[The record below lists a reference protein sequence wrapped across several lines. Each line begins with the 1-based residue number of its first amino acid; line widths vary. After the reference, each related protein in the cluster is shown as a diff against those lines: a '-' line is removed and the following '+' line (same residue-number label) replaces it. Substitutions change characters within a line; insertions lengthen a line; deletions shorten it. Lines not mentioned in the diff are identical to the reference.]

1 MNKPKKKYGQNFLKS
16 DAVIDKIIGSINFK
30 DKVVIEIGP
39 GRGAL
44 TKRLIKHAKHVYAFE
59 IDESL
64 KGYLNT
70 LENSGNLTV
79 IYKDILTIQLDDFL
93 KENNI
98 GEALLIA
105 NIPYYITGPIL
116 FLINESVMVKESVI
130 MIQKEVG
137 DRILSKP
144 GNKAYGSLTV
154 LLGVKND
161 IHRVTNVKNTAFYP
175 APKVDSV
182 VVKLIKTNKYLDLIK
197 DEENFNEFVKA
208 SFMQKR
214 KTLLNNIT
222 TYYAINKEEASNKL
236 SHIDSDF
243 SSLERA
249 ENLSIERFIA
259 YSNGWYND

>member
-1 MNKPKKKYGQNFLKS
+1 MNKPKKRYGQNFLKS
-16 DAVIDKIIGSINFK
+16 DAIIDKIINSIDFK
-30 DKVVIEIGP
+30 NKIVIEIGP

-64 KGYLNT
+64 KGCLNT
-70 LENSGNLTV
+70 LENSGNLIV
-79 IYKDILTIQLDDFL
+79 IYKDILSINLDEFL

-98 GEALLIA
+98 DEALLIA

-116 FLINESVMVKESVI
+116 FLINDSVLVKESVI

-137 DRILSKP
+137 DRLLSEP
-144 GNKAYGSLTV
+144 GNKTYGSLTV

-175 APKVDSV
+175 VPKVDSV
-182 VVKLIKTNKYLDLIK
+182 VVKLVKTNRYLDLIQS
-197 DEENFNEFVKA
+197 ESQFTEFVKA
-208 SFMQKR
+208 AFMQKR
-214 KTLLNNIT
+214 KTMLNNIT
-222 TYYAINKEEASNKL
+222 NYYQIDKQIAEDKL
-236 SHIDSDF
+236 SRIDKEF
-243 SSLERA
+243 NSLERA
-249 ENLSIERFIA
+249 ENLSIERFIR